1 MKLKEL
7 LEVIPE
13 NYEIGLANFDKDN
26 GIIVYGTKEDA
37 IQKFAEKEKFVKE
50 QVEGMNVIAI
60 HPGAT
65 AYMPPSGV
73 ELYGDD
79 SAEVHVKSKLLIE
92 VSLEEPEDN
101 D

>member
-7 LEVIPE
+7 LEIIPD
-13 NYEIGLANFDKDN
+13 NYEIGLADFDKDS

-37 IQKFAEKEKFVKE
+37 IQKFAEKEKFIKE

-65 AYMPPSGV
+65 AYLPTGV
-73 ELYGDD
+73 KLFGDD
-79 SAEVHVKSKLLIE
+79 MIDFHIKTQLTIE
-92 VSLEEPEDN
+92 IV
-101 D
+101 

>member
-37 IQKFAEKEKFVKE
+37 IQKFAEKEKFIKE
-50 QVEGMNVIAI
+50 QVEGMNVIVI
-60 HPGAT
+60 YPGAT
-65 AYMPPSGV
+65 AYLPTGV
-73 ELYGDD
+73 KLFGDD
-79 SAEVHVKSKLLIE
+79 MIDVHIKTQLTIE
-92 VSLEEPEDN
+92 IV
-101 D
+101 